1 MDVVDIAILLLIAM
15 GAVTGFKQGG
25 IHRLTTFIGTI
36 LVFAVSWAFKDTLAA
51 FIYEYVP
58 FINFSGEFLGLDS
71 LNILFYELVS
81 FAVIFATLTLILR
94 VLLVVTGLIEK
105 LLKMTIFLAIPSKLL
120 GILIGALEAYFYVF
134 LALIVLNLPFLN
146 LTIIKESKVANFML
160 NNTLILSNV
169 SEKFVNT
176 YDSVHNIVKNKDNT
190 TQTEINEQIVII
202 FLENRVISVENL
214 EKLINKNKITINNK
228 NILDKYR

>member
-15 GAVTGFKQGG
+15 GAVVGFKQGG

-36 LVFAVSWAFKDTLAA
+36 LVFAISWAFKDTLAS

-71 LNILFYELVS
+71 LNILFYELIA
-81 FAVIFATLTLILR
+81 FAIIFAALTLILR
-94 VLLVVTGLIEK
+94 ILLVVTGLIEK
-105 LLKMTIFLAIPSKLL
+105 ILKFTIFLAIPSKLL
-120 GILIGALEAYFYVF
+120 GIVIGALEAYFYIF

-146 LTIIKESKVANFML
+146 LTFIKESKVANFML

-169 SEKFVNT
+169 SEKLVNT
-176 YDSVHNIVKNKDNT
+176 YDSVQNIVKNKDNSNP
-190 TQTEINEQIVII
+190 TEINEQIII
-202 FLENRVISVENL
+202 SFLENKVISVDNL

-228 NILDKYR
+228 NILDNYR